1 MEQNKGI
8 ENFREYLEKNNLSK
22 NTIYQYLK
30 YIKLYANE
38 YGLPTGEDEFIITKN
53 IETLKLKKDAIK
65 DEKASTKSQTLKAVV
80 SFRKSLNLPVS
91 KIIELYSDVNKEA
104 RMRAEELKH
113 QQNEELMSFS
123 EYNKL
128 VDDLYDEKDV
138 EKLRQYLIN
147 KILTIANVRNMDLV
161 ARLITPKEYDSVYKN
176 KPDENYLYLDDNKV
190 YLVRNKYKTVGS
202 YGTKISIIREPRKN
216 TKINTA
222 FRLLK
227 NYDDML
233 VPKEKL
239 TDLSRYITKL
249 TFGLGET
256 KLFKI
261 VLRENNTLGKASKLG
276 ENRGTSLASLQQNYN
291 IVED

>member
-261 VLRENNTLGKASKLG
+261 VLRENNTLGKASKLS
-276 ENRGTSLASLQQNYN
+276 ENRGTSLATLQQNYN